1 MQYYS
6 ITTYTKRYECYNY
19 WFSIFTFKFSP
30 KCGPCR
36 WGDLSITCGHSTPTM
51 WFLSAVCTSAPV
63 RRSAVNR
70 GHLGHSYVIIDI
82 SDVFMMRKKR
92 FSFKFLYDKEYTKW
106 LIGIFCKNK
115 KYKRKIYPLLP
126 SFPSQRMERGDKWR
140 KERDNKKNS
149 SLREKK

>member
-19 WFSIFTFKFSP
+19 WFSIFTLRFSP
-30 KCGPCR
+30 KCELCR

-63 RRSAVNR
+63 RWSAVNR

-115 KYKRKIYPLLP
+115 KYRKKISFTAIISFAENGKR
-126 SFPSQRMERGDKWR
+126 G
-140 KERDNKKNS
+140 
-149 SLREKK
+149 